1 MGENKHRY
9 QSDLGRI
16 DRHEITDEEYAEI
29 PELDDE
35 SFSSVP
41 TSTKETALIKRGRP
55 KSEAPKV
62 PINIRLSPDV
72 IERFKAS
79 GPGWQTRIDAALKD
93 FIKEHPE
100 RGLTRSIAMDERKLS
115 IGTHAGEAAVRDEVR
130 IGPDDS
136 PEWTDEMFDRRRPLR
151 RRSPDPARAAGL
163 TKKRPAPERA

>member
-1 MGENKHRY
+1 MGENKHVIK
-9 QSDLGRI
+9 SDLARI

-35 SFSSVP
+35 FF
-41 TSTKETALIKRGRP
+41 ERADLYEGDRLIKRGRP

-100 RGLTRSIAMDERKLS
+100 R
-115 IGTHAGEAAVRDEVR
+115 V
-130 IGPDDS
+130 
-136 PEWTDEMFDRRRPLR
+136 
-151 RRSPDPARAAGL
+151 
-163 TKKRPAPERA
+163 